1 MKLRVTMEAPE
12 RSSCMTRFVASM
24 LALAAFATCTPNTS
38 DAGPPKKP
46 ATKDGPREVAILG
59 AGCFWGVEHWM
70 QNADGVVDIDV
81 GYIGG
86 KSPVA
91 TYEQVSGGGTGH
103 AEAVRIVFDPSVISY
118 EQLLV
123 RFYKIHDPTTKDR
136 QGNDHGSQY
145 RSAIFP
151 TTEAQQKTAA
161 LVTTRVAKSGA
172 WKSPISTTIES
183 ATNWIKAEAY
193 HQDYLV
199 KNPGGYDNH
208 FMRDLKF

>member
-1 MKLRVTMEAPE
+1 MQAMKLATA
-12 RSSCMTRFVASM
+12 FI
-24 LALAAFATCTPNTS
+24 ALAAFATCTPKS
-38 DAGPPKKP
+38 EAEPEKKP
-46 ATKDGPREVAILG
+46 ATKDGPREVAILA

-70 QNADGVVDIDV
+70 LKADGVVEADV

-86 KSPVA
+86 KSPKV
-91 TYEQVSGGGTGH
+91 TYEQVSAGGTGH

-136 QGNDHGSQY
+136 EGNDIGSQY

-151 TTEAQQKTAA
+151 TTAAQRATAA
-161 LVTTRVAKSGA
+161 AVTARVQKSGA
-172 WKSPISTTIES
+172 WKKPLSTTIE
-183 ATNWIKAEAY
+183 APANWVEAEAY

-199 KNPGGYDNH
+199 KHPGGYDNH
-208 FMRDLKF
+208 FMRDLRF